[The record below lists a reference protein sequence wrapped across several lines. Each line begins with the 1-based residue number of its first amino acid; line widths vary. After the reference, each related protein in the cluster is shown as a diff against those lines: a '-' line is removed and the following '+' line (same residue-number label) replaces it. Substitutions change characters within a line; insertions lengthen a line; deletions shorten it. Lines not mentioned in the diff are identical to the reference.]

1 MEWEVTMKAN
11 KIVTTATSRL
21 FAFRGSRCDF
31 TRVALSTLRDE
42 VDRMSHDQRPLS
54 LEQFECLKRCA
65 RGLSIRFESWETITA
80 LVDGG
85 YAERGLAGVITTTVK
100 GLQYLRELNCE

>member
-1 MEWEVTMKAN
+1 MGGYDE
-11 KIVTTATSRL
+11 SQQDSRYRDCRL

-42 VDRMSHDQRPLS
+42 VDRMSHDQR
-54 LEQFECLKRCA
+54 KRCA

-85 YAERGLAGVITTTVK
+85 YAERGEAGVITVTPK

>member
-1 MEWEVTMKAN
+1 
-11 KIVTTATSRL
+11 
-21 FAFRGSRCDF
+21 
-31 TRVALSTLRDE
+31 
-42 VDRMSHDQRPLS
+42 MSQDHPPLS
-54 LEQFECLKRCA
+54 PEQLECLKRCA
-65 RGLSIRFESWETITA
+65 RGLSIRFEDSKTITA